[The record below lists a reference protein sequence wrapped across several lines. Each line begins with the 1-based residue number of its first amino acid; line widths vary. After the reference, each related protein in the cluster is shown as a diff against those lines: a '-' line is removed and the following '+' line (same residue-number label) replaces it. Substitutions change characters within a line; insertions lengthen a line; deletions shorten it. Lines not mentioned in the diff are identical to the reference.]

1 MSPDRNSLR
10 ILIADDH
17 ETVRKGV
24 CAILTAHENIQIC
37 GEAANGE
44 EAVQK
49 ALELKPDLVVLDL
62 SMPVLDGFSAA
73 KQIRKALPSVPI
85 LILSMQNGQRVAR
98 EAQLAGAQGFISK
111 SEAGQVLLE
120 AVSALM
126 NGQTFFNPR

>member
-1 MSPDRNSLR
+1 M
-10 ILIADDH
+10 
-17 ETVRKGV
+17 
-24 CAILTAHENIQIC
+24 AI
-37 GEAANGE
+37 
-44 EAVQK
+44 
-49 ALELKPDLVVLDL
+49 ELKPDLIVLDL

-85 LILSMQNGQRVAR
+85 LVLSMQNGQRVAR

-120 AVSALM
+120 AIGALM

>member
-1 MSPDRNSLR
+1 LR

-24 CAILTAHENIQIC
+24 CAILMAHENIKIC

-44 EAVQK
+44 EAVQM
-49 ALELKPDLVVLDL
+49 AFELKPDLIVLDL

-120 AVSALM
+120 AIRALM
-126 NGQTFFNPR
+126 NGQTFFNPP

>member
-1 MSPDRNSLR
+1 LR

-37 GEAANGE
+37 GEASNGE
-44 EAVQK
+44 QAVQM
-49 ALELKPDLVVLDL
+49 AFELKPDLIVLDL
-62 SMPVLDGFSAA
+62 SMPLLDGFSAA
-73 KQIRKALPSVPI
+73 KQIRKILPSVPI
-85 LILSMQNGQRVAR
+85 LIFSMQNGQRVAR

-120 AVSALM
+120 AISALM

>member
-1 MSPDRNSLR
+1 MR

-49 ALELKPDLVVLDL
+49 ALELKPDLIVLDL

-73 KQIRKALPSVPI
+73 KEIRKVLPSVPI

-126 NGQTFFNPR
+126 NGQTFFIPR

>member
-1 MSPDRNSLR
+1 LR

-24 CAILTAHENIQIC
+24 CAILTAHENIQVC

-44 EAVQK
+44 EAVQM
-49 ALELKPDLVVLDL
+49 AFELKPDLIVLDL

-73 KQIRKALPSVPI
+73 KQIRKVLPSVPI

-120 AVSALM
+120 AISALM

>member
-1 MSPDRNSLR
+1 LR

-24 CAILTAHENIQIC
+24 CAILTANENIQIC

-49 ALELKPDLVVLDL
+49 ALELKPDLIVMDL

-73 KQIRKALPSVPI
+73 KQIRKTLPSVPI
-85 LILSMQNGQRVAR
+85 LILSMQNGQRVSR

-126 NGQTFFNPR
+126 NGQSFFSPS

>member
-1 MSPDRNSLR
+1 MR

-44 EAVQK
+44 EAVQM
-49 ALELKPDLVVLDL
+49 AFELKPDLIVLDL

>member
-1 MSPDRNSLR
+1 MR

-24 CAILTAHENIQIC
+24 CAILMAHENIQIC

-44 EAVQK
+44 EAVQM
-49 ALELKPDLVVLDL
+49 AFELKPDLIVLDL